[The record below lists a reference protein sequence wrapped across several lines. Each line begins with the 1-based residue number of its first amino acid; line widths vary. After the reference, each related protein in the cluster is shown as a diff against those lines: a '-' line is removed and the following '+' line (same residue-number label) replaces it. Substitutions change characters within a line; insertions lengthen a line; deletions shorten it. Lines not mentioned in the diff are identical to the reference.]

1 LWGEIKEAEEEIAMR
16 CAEASLSYV
25 VDKTKHID
33 QNELVAVVESSK
45 EKEVLPWLKK
55 GGTITRVSMRWYR
68 Y

>member
-1 LWGEIKEAEEEIAMR
+1 MR
-16 CAEASLSYV
+16 CAQASLSYV